1 VSLKTYVTFK
11 IKITINQNLVVI
23 YHKLN
28 DDFKRHVNFEGHKKK
43 HIALLFYPSK
53 SLLQK
58 QSFVHSHLNV

>member
-1 VSLKTYVTFK
+1 MTPHVTLVSLKTYVTFK

-43 HIALLFYPSK
+43 TYSITVLPL
-53 SLLQK
+53 
-58 QSFVHSHLNV
+58 